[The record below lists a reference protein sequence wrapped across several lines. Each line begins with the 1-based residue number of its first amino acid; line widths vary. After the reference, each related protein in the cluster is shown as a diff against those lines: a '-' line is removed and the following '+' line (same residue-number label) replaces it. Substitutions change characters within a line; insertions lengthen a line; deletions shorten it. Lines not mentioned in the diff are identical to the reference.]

1 MIVRVS
7 QCEIVL
13 ARRSLKNLEPSARV
27 SLQYDRL
34 YVENEVFLYNDIEGK
49 VERMLMGRGG
59 QQESLVTPRPGVG
72 GGGGRSSR
80 LRTAS
85 RAGGDLEVSQGKAG
99 AGTEAITELEAE
111 IIQTGGHHVV
121 LQEED
126 IIVRYD
132 GPGEQE
138 EGQGETEDEEMR
150 LAESMSMA
158 VFLNLNNSSQDSRQ
172 DLKRRRSNLK
182 DINQLETVD
191 EASRGEQFEV

>member
-1 MIVRVS
+1 MPDSLIS
-7 QCEIVL
+7 C
-13 ARRSLKNLEPSARV
+13 RSLKNLEPGARV

-49 VERMLMGRGG
+49 VERMMMGRGG
-59 QQESLVTPRPGVG
+59 QQDSLVTPRGGGGAGG
-72 GGGGRSSR
+72 GGGGRTSR
-80 LRTAS
+80 LRAAS
-85 RAGGDLEVSQGKAG
+85 RAGGELEVNHSKGG
-99 AGTEAITELEAE
+99 AGSETLTELEAE
-111 IIQTGGHHVV
+111 IIQSGQHVV

-132 GPGEQE
+132 GPGDQE
-138 EGQGETEDEEMR
+138 EEEEEEEVR

-182 DINQLETVD
+182 DVNQLETVD
-191 EASRGEQFEV
+191 EASRGEH

>member
-1 MIVRVS
+1 MPAVENVCLTLRVLLL
-7 QCEIVL
+7 C
-13 ARRSLKNLEPSARV
+13 RSLKNVEPGARV

-49 VERMLMGRGG
+49 VERMLMGRGS
-59 QQESLVTPRPGVG
+59 QQDSLATPRGGG

-80 LRTAS
+80 LRAAS
-85 RAGGDLEVSQGKAG
+85 RAGGELEVNHSKGG
-99 AGTEAITELEAE
+99 AGSETLTELEAE
-111 IIQTGGHHVV
+111 IIQSGQHVV

-132 GPGEQE
+132 GPGDQE
-138 EGQGETEDEEMR
+138 EEEEEEEVR

-158 VFLNLNNSSQDSRQ
+158 VFLNLNNSRQDSKQ

-191 EASRGEQFEV
+191 EASRGEL

>member
-1 MIVRVS
+1 MP
-7 QCEIVL
+7 C
-13 ARRSLKNLEPSARV
+13 RSLKNVEPSARV

-34 YVENEVFLYNDIEGK
+34 YVENEVYLYNDIEGK

-59 QQESLVTPRPGVG
+59 QQDSLATPRPGGGGG

-80 LRTAS
+80 MRAAS
-85 RAGGDLEVSQGKAG
+85 RAGGDLEVNHGKGG
-99 AGTEAITELEAE
+99 AGTEALTALEAE

-132 GPGEQE
+132 GPTEQE
-138 EGQGETEDEEMR
+138 EGEEEGGTEDEEMR

-158 VFLNLNNSSQDSRQ
+158 VFLNLNNSAQDSRQ

-182 DINQLETVD
+182 EINQLETVD
-191 EASRGEQFEV
+191 EASRGEQFVRCDV

>member
-1 MIVRVS
+1 MPDSLIS
-7 QCEIVL
+7 C
-13 ARRSLKNLEPSARV
+13 RSLKNLEPGARV

-49 VERMLMGRGG
+49 VERMMMGRGG
-59 QQESLVTPRPGVG
+59 QQDSLVTPRGGGGGGG
-72 GGGGRSSR
+72 GGGGRTSR
-80 LRTAS
+80 LRAAS
-85 RAGGDLEVSQGKAG
+85 RAGGEVEGSHGKGG
-99 AGTEAITELEAE
+99 AGPEALTELEAE
-111 IIQTGGHHVV
+111 IIQTGEAGGRSGNNVV

-132 GPGEQE
+132 GPADQE
-138 EGQGETEDEEMR
+138 EDEEGDEDEEMR

-182 DINQLETVD
+182 DVNQLETVD
-191 EASRGEQFEV
+191 EASRGEH